1 MNKMEL
7 FDRITEICTDIA
19 SANSDF
25 YCTECLETLEK
36 LTDLVQDFCGE
47 EEAETLKEIIDG
59 FLNEEED

>member
-1 MNKMEL
+1 MNKNEL
-7 FDRITEICTDIA
+7 FDRIAEICADIA

-47 EEAETLKEIIDG
+47 EEAETLKDIIDG
-59 FLNEEED
+59 FLNEED